1 MDTTVRRNL
10 AGGWSVSDLLERAIC
25 SIVRDP
31 HGSCWIALSR
41 DQAVRLN
48 EIRKGPFLSVD
59 AAMIAAFAG
68 QWRFD
73 RDCNAHIAFAADPDH
88 D

>member
-59 AAMIAAFAG
+59 AAMIAIEKNLKG
-68 QWRFD
+68 PCRHLPGTTPQ
-73 RDCNAHIAFAADPDH
+73 NYVP
-88 D
+88 